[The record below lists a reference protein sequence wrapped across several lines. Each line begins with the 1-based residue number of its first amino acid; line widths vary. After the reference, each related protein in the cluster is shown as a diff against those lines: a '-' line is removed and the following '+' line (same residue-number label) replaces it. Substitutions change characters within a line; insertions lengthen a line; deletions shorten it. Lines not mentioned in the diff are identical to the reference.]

1 MDTWKITALLAA
13 GVALAIIALLL
24 RVRSDGKYEIKTVD
38 LMRMEQLNTDSLPV
52 FDDKHH
58 FVGTVERGKLT
69 SSLILSV
76 TDKLE
81 GRNAG
86 AP

>member
-1 MDTWKITALLAA
+1 MSYLKVTSEQGYDHFQQLLNSGSDTA
-13 GVALAIIALLL
+13 
-24 RVRSDGKYEIKTVD
+24 
-38 LMRMEQLNTDSLPV
+38 RMEQLNTDSLPV
-52 FDDKHH
+52 LDDKHH
-58 FVGTVERGKLT
+58 FVGTAERGKLT

-86 AP
+86 TP